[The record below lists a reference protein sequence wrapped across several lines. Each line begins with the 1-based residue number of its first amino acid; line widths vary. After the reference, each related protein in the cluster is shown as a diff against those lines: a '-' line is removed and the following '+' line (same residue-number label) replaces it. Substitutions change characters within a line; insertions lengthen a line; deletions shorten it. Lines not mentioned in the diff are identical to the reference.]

1 MRPITIP
8 SFPVAKLNALSNN
21 RLGKCGCALVPVTDF
36 NQDRTDMKTVDHAVS
51 ATAATRY
58 VQRKITEHSS
68 CPTSNS

>member
-21 RLGKCGCALVPVTDF
+21 RLRKCYCALVPVTDF

-51 ATAATRY
+51 ATATKRY
-58 VQRKITEHSS
+58 IQRKITEHSS
-68 CPTSNS
+68 RPMSNN